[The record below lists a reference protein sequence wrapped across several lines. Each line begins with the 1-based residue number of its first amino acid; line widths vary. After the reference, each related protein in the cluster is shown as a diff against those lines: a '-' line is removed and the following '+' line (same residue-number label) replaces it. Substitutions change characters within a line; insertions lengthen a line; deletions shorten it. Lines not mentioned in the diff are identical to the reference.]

1 MMILKEL
8 GERLRKEGLWL
19 AGGCG
24 AHKSEF
30 LERGCERPG
39 RGGWCWEGRGV
50 YCTVGDGA
58 AKTQSMLPQE
68 YTAVKDNLLMK
79 TKGLGGAVLG
89 RVWSRRLPCA
99 GKGAAQGHAIR
110 PKWIR

>member
-8 GERLRKEGLWL
+8 GETLADAGLWL
-19 AGGCG
+19 AGCCG

-30 LERGCERPG
+30 LERGGDGRG
-39 RGGWCWEGRGV
+39 RGGWYWEGRGV

-89 RVWSRRLPCA
+89 RVWSRRILCA
-99 GKGAAQGHAIR
+99 ELAWRSRQ
-110 PKWIR
+110 